1 MAGQVHNDDARAID
15 APAGRSGLFVWAILL
30 LVVSVVFGGASR
42 ENPLRLALVEVA
54 SLPLLGLALRRM
66 AVSGAWRGRIWVL
79 ALLAVAVA
87 IPLAQLI
94 PLPPDLWA
102 RLPGR
107 SLARAAL
114 DAAGAGRPWLPLSL
128 APQETLGAV
137 LALAPPAAMFLAAVQ
152 LSADEARR
160 MAGAW
165 MALAVV
171 GLGLGIAQL
180 ITPQGGPAW
189 LYATTN
195 YGSLV
200 GFFANRN
207 HEAAFLLVL
216 IPFAASFTLAVR
228 ARDFFAH
235 PSAWLSG
242 LFVLLAIVG
251 LGVVRSRAGVLL
263 AAPAIAGSLA
273 LVLTG
278 PRSAPRWRTL
288 GGLGAVAAAAI
299 GAVALFGLAPIV
311 QRFAPQADAYSRFEA
326 WPFVEKAA
334 TAYLPFG
341 AGLGAFDRVYRA
353 VEPLKLVTP
362 IYFNHAHND
371 WLEIWVETGWIG
383 AAALAVFLAWFLVA
397 AWRAWARRDP
407 GGQLARAASIAVF
420 LLLAH
425 SLVDYPLRTTTLS
438 VFFAFC
444 CALLAA
450 PRAAGPRPAAAAR

>member
-1 MAGQVHNDDARAID
+1 MAGQVHSDEARRID
-15 APAGRSGLFVWAILL
+15 AHAGRSGLLIWALLL

-42 ENPLRLALVEVA
+42 ENPLRLALVELA
-54 SLPLLGLALRRM
+54 SLPLAGLAIRRM
-66 AVSGAWRGRIWVL
+66 VIGRAWRGRIWPL
-79 ALLAVAVA
+79 ALLAVAIL

-94 PLPPDLWA
+94 PLSPEIWA

-107 SLARAAL
+107 SLVRAAL
-114 DAAGAGRPWLPLSL
+114 DASGAGRPWLPLSL

-137 LALAPPAAMFLAAVQ
+137 LALAPPAAMFLAVVQ
-152 LSADEARR
+152 LTHSEARR
-160 MAGAW
+160 MAGVW
-165 MALAVV
+165 MALAVA

-180 ITPQGGPAW
+180 ISPQGGAAW

-228 ARDFFAH
+228 PRDFFAH

-273 LVLTG
+273 LILTG

-299 GAVALFGLAPIV
+299 GAVALFGLAPLIE
-311 QRFAPQADAYSRFEA
+311 RFAPQADPYGRFEA
-326 WPFVEKAA
+326 WPYVEKAA
-334 TAYLPFG
+334 SAYLPLG
-341 AGLGAFDRVYRA
+341 AGIGAFDRVYRT

-371 WLEIWVETGWIG
+371 WMEIWLETGWIG
-383 AAALAVFLAWFLVA
+383 VAALAAFVIWWLAA
-397 AWRAWARRDP
+397 AWRAWRRRDE

-450 PRAAGPRPAAAAR
+450 PAAGAKPAAAPR